1 MIVKN
6 PFKLETET
14 VVLWQLYLIVKF
26 EDDLSLVRRQKAD
39 QDKKESWWP
48 G

>member
-6 PFKLETET
+6 PSKLETEGT
-14 VVLWQLYLIVKF
+14 VWWQLYLIVKF
-26 EDDLSLVRRQKAD
+26 DDDLSEDR
-39 QDKKESWWP
+39 P